1 MTIQTIIGIDV
12 AKDELVI
19 YRQDTDAQESF
30 ENRKPAIKR
39 WLRSLPAQCA
49 IAIEATGTY
58 HVAAIELAHQ
68 CGHQVF
74 VIDGYQLSHYR
85 QGIGGRAKTDS
96 SDARL
101 LARYLSREH
110 ETLRVWTPPPAAYRS
125 LQTLLRRRP
134 TLVQAR
140 VAIQRSCSELPEL
153 APHLKRLIAQ
163 LTRIDQVIQRQIRT
177 IIREAGLSQQVARC
191 QAIEGVGELT
201 AAALV
206 MAFLRGDFRHSD
218 AFVAFLGLDV
228 RVRDSGKQ
236 RGRRRLTKK
245 GDPEVRR
252 LLHNAAMAASRQP
265 AWKMTYQRYLARGLK
280 TTQVFVILA
289 RKLARI
295 AFSLMKHEVEY
306 CPPAL
311 MKG

>member
-1 MTIQTIIGIDV
+1 MRRF
-12 AKDELVI
+12 KI
-19 YRQDTDAQESF
+19 YMIAQISSTH
-30 ENRKPAIKR
+30 
-39 WLRSLPAQCA
+39 LRSFFFFQAEDGIRDADVTGVQTCALPIC
-49 IAIEATGTY
+49 
-58 HVAAIELAHQ
+58 
-68 CGHQVF
+68 
-74 VIDGYQLSHYR
+74 
-85 QGIGGRAKTDS
+85 

-125 LQTLLRRRP
+125 LQILLQRRA

-140 VAIQRSCSELPEL
+140 VAIQQSCSELPGL

-163 LTRIDQVIQRQIRT
+163 LTRIDQIIQKRVRT

-206 MAFLRGDFRHSD
+206 MTFLRGDFRHSD

-236 RGRRRLTKK
+236 RGRRKLTKK

-252 LLHNAAMAASRQP
+252 LLHNASMAASRQP

>member
-74 VIDGYQLSHYR
+74 VIDGYQLSHYC

-125 LQTLLRRRP
+125 LQTLLRRRA

-140 VAIQRSCSELPEL
+140 VAIQQSCSELPEL

-177 IIREAGLSQQVARC
+177 IIREAGLSQQVVRC